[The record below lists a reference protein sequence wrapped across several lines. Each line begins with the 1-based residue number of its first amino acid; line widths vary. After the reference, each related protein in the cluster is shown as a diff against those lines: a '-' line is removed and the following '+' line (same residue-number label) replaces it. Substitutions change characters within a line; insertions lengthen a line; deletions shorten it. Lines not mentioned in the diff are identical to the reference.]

1 MKTYDEEYENLVAW
15 CEISLNYANKKIAQL
30 LKLEG
35 RDNRAANIR
44 NPVWHE
50 WNCRLI
56 KLKIKYG
63 IQLTQQEEKL
73 RIKFKRKIC
82 HS

>member
-1 MKTYDEEYENLVAW
+1 MKTYDEEYAELVAW
-15 CEISLNYANKKIAQL
+15 CENALNEADIKIAL
-30 LKLEG
+30 LPKIEG
-35 RDNRAANIR
+35 RDDSAANIR

-63 IQLTQQEEKL
+63 IQLTQQEEEL
-73 RIKFKRKIC
+73 RIKLKLGDLNE
-82 HS
+82 